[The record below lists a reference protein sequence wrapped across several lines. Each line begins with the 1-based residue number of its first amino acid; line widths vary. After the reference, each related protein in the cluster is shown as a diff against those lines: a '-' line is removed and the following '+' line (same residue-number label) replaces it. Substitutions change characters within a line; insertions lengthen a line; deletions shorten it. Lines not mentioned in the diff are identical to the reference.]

1 MILLQQEGAPSGTP
15 AQPPVPQQ
23 PLATPVQEVSQAPPP
38 AAPSTPAPQPAA
50 TPQPQVQATPQ
61 GGEPP
66 ISADTPLIFNNPDGT
81 EVTKTV
87 AQLIEDSNRLG
98 GLGNPEK
105 LAIMQKAMAGDD
117 VAIQEY
123 LEGFLADRKAA
134 TAEQAVP
141 LHTSTLDPE
150 NAARLERLEAEVG
163 RTRGFVAQRE
173 RQEREGWVGQA
184 LQSPEIAQHVPL
196 ASKHPNSVQ
205 RIMEHLDVARMVL
218 QQQGIVVETPQHQ
231 QAMQKALYGA
241 FMEVER
247 KLKADQDYFAGLGQ
261 APVDQTMASTQQQ
274 QHLPVDGVVIP
285 PTPAGSAP
293 LTQNQT
299 PRGSQTTKQSMREKL
314 GAQVRASQMQQ

>member
-15 AQPPVPQQ
+15 APPPVPQQ
-23 PLATPVQEVSQAPPP
+23 PLATPTPVSPQAPPP
-38 AAPSTPAPQPAA
+38 AATPPPAPEPVVS
-50 TPQPQVQATPQ
+50 PQPQVQVAPL

-66 ISADTPLIFNNPDGT
+66 ISADTPLIFNNPDGS

-87 AQLIEDSNRLG
+87 AELIEDSNRLG
-98 GLGNPEK
+98 GLGDPDK
-105 LAIMQKAMAGDD
+105 LAMMQKAMAGDNA
-117 VAIQEY
+117 AIQQFLQGY
-123 LEGFLADRKAA
+123 LAEQQAA
-134 TAEQAVP
+134 TAEQPAP
-141 LHTSTLDPE
+141 LHASTLDPE
-150 NAARLERLEAEVG
+150 TAARLERMESELG

-184 LQSPEIAQHVPL
+184 LQAPEIAQHVPL

-218 QQQGIVVETPQHQ
+218 QQQGIVADTPQHQ

-247 KLKADQDYFAGLGQ
+247 KLKADQDYFSQMGQ
-261 APVDQTMASTQQQ
+261 NPQSAEQNVQQDQPA
-274 QHLPVDGVVIP
+274 DGVTIP

-299 PRGSQTTKQSMREKL
+299 PRGSQTTKKSMREKL
-314 GAQVRASQMQQ
+314 GAQVRASQMQ